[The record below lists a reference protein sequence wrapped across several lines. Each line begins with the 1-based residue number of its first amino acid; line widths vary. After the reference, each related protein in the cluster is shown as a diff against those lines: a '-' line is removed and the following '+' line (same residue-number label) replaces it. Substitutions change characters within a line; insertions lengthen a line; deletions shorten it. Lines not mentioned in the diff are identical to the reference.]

1 MPAAFSSAYAPM
13 IRLLP
18 MKGVSVMK
26 KAKKPAGKPKYK
38 PIAIVYL
45 ILQLSVILVIIDQLR
60 DRDFENIFLCVLTL
74 ILFLI
79 PSFIEKRIHINIPD
93 TLETIILLFIF
104 SAEILGEIKAY
115 YLLFPYWD
123 TILHTLNGFLAAA
136 IGFSLIDILN
146 KHDRFAISLSPLF
159 VSLVAFCFSM
169 TMGVLWELFE
179 FSMDYFLGF
188 DMQKDTLITTVN
200 SVLLNPDGINS
211 PVKVTVDSLVVNGET
226 WRSYIDIGLID
237 TMMDLLV
244 NFIGATVFSVFGYFY
259 VKHRGKSS
267 FLKRFILRRYKE
279 EA

>member
-1 MPAAFSSAYAPM
+1 MTSAYAPM

-26 KAKKPAGKPKYK
+26 KAKKPAGKIKYK

-146 KHDRFAISLSPLF
+146 NHDRFAISLSPLF

-169 TMGVLWELFE
+169 TMGVLWGLFE
-179 FSMDYFLGF
+179 FFMAYFLGF
-188 DMQKDTLITTVN
+188 DMQKDTLITAVN